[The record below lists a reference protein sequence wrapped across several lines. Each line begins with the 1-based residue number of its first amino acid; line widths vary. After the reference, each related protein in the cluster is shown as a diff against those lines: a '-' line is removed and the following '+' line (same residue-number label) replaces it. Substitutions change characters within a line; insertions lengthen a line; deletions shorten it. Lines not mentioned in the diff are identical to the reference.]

1 MATISE
7 QERKRIQRYCI
18 YPKIAGAAL
27 AMAFVLPF
35 LIIPFEMID
44 DIVFHHEGFQE
55 TGMMTALALTAIE
68 LVIFCYCA
76 LAPRFGMRGKQ
87 WKEMQH
93 RLVVEQTEKDR
104 SAQIAGV
111 IGTQAAAR
119 LLKNSDN
126 ATVRNLGG
134 AAEVAAA
141 VGAVATAA
149 DVLTESYANAKAM
162 AEAYSV
168 PIPRAKKWIIALVAL
183 PLAIVCGAYIPQLAQ
198 GNIEMQEN
206 AAAAAA
212 AEQIAIARKT
222 LEPACEYVSADDPYE
237 RYQDYGY
244 HVRGYLHEG
253 DSDAQKTY
261 TYLDFDNKGTL
272 KEVSYIAEIDPDA
285 SLEDNLAR
293 IELDLDELSSVVQ
306 TVDVKTMSP
315 ELLAPQ
321 KLPEEFRQ
329 AFLNGSLYERISI
342 RTSDNPIKTYYSFD
356 TEPEDEFDEY
366 THPSIRITL
375 VGKTS

>member
-1 MATISE
+1 MATLSE

-27 AMAFVLPF
+27 AMAFVLAF
-35 LIIPFEMID
+35 LIIPFEMVD
-44 DIVFHHEGFQE
+44 DLVFHHEGFQE
-55 TGMMTALALTAIE
+55 AGLMAALVLAAIE
-68 LVIFCYCA
+68 LVIFCYCT

-87 WKEMQH
+87 WREMQR

-111 IGTQAAAR
+111 VGTQAAAR

-126 ATVRNLGG
+126 ETARNLGG

-149 DVLTESYANAKAM
+149 DVLTESFANAKAM
-162 AEAYSV
+162 AEACGL
-168 PIPRAKKWIIALVAL
+168 PIPRAKKWIVALVAL

-198 GNIEMQEN
+198 GNIEMREN
-206 AAAAAA
+206 AAAA
-212 AEQIAIARKT
+212 AEQIAIARET
-222 LEPACEYVSADDPYE
+222 LEPACEYVSADDSYE

-244 HVRGYLHEG
+244 HVRGYLHDG
-253 DSDAQKTY
+253 DSDTQKTY

-272 KEVSYIAEIDPDA
+272 QEVSYVAEIGPDA

-293 IELDLDELSSVVQ
+293 IELDFDELSSVVQ
-306 TVDVKTMSP
+306 TADVKTVSP

-321 KLPEEFRQ
+321 KLPEEFRR
-329 AFLNGSLYERISI
+329 AFLNGSLYQSISI
-342 RTSDNPIKTYYSFD
+342 RTSDGPIKAYYSFD
-356 TEPEDEFDEY
+356 TDPKDEFDEY
-366 THPSIRITL
+366 THPSIRIML
-375 VGKTS
+375 MGKTS

>member
-1 MATISE
+1 MQQLTE

-18 YPKIAGAAL
+18 YPKVAGAAL

-55 TGMMTALALTAIE
+55 TGMIAALVLTAVE

-87 WKEMQH
+87 WKEMQR
-93 RLVVEQTEKDR
+93 RLAVEQSEKDR

-111 IGTQAAAR
+111 IGTQAAAH

-126 ATVRNLGG
+126 ETARNLGG

-149 DVLTESYANAKAM
+149 DVLTESFANAKAM
-162 AEAYSV
+162 AEACGV
-168 PIPRAKKWIIALVAL
+168 PIPRTKKWIVALVAL
-183 PLAIVCGAYIPQLAQ
+183 PIAIVCGAYIPQLAQ

-206 AAAAAA
+206 AAAAA
-212 AEQIAIARKT
+212 EQIAIARKT
-222 LEPACEYVSADDPYE
+222 LGPACEYVSADDPYE

-244 HVRGYLHEG
+244 HVRGYLHDG
-253 DSDAQKTY
+253 DSDTQKTY

-306 TVDVKTMSP
+306 TVDVKTVSP

-329 AFLNGSLYERISI
+329 AFFERFAL
-342 RTSDNPIKTYYSFD
+342 RENLHQ
-356 TEPEDEFDEY
+356 DE
-366 THPSIRITL
+366 
-375 VGKTS
+375 

>member
-1 MATISE
+1 MATLFE

-55 TGMMTALALTAIE
+55 TGMMTALVLAAIE
-68 LVIFCYCA
+68 LVIFCYCT

-87 WKEMQH
+87 WKEMQC

-111 IGTQAAAR
+111 VGTQAAAR

-126 ATVRNLGG
+126 ETARNLGG

-149 DVLTESYANAKAM
+149 DVLTESFANAKAM
-162 AEAYSV
+162 AEACGL

-206 AAAAAA
+206 AAA
-212 AEQIAIARKT
+212 EQIAIARKT

-244 HVRGYLHEG
+244 HVRGYLHDG
-253 DSDAQKTY
+253 DSDTQKTY

-285 SLEDNLAR
+285 SLENNLAR
-293 IELDLDELSSVVQ
+293 IELDFDELSSVVQ
-306 TVDVKTMSP
+306 TADVKTVSP

-329 AFLNGSLYERISI
+329 AFLNGSLYESIAI
-342 RTSDNPIKTYYSFD
+342 RTSDDPIKAYYSFD
-356 TEPEDEFDEY
+356 TDPEDEFDEY

-375 VGKTS
+375 MGKTS

>member
-1 MATISE
+1 
-7 QERKRIQRYCI
+7 
-18 YPKIAGAAL
+18 
-27 AMAFVLPF
+27 MAFVLPF

-55 TGMMTALALTAIE
+55 TGMMAALALAAIE
-68 LVIFCYCA
+68 LVIFCYCT

-87 WKEMQH
+87 WKEMQC
-93 RLVVEQTEKDR
+93 RLAVEQTERDH

-111 IGTQAAAR
+111 VGTQATAR

-126 ATVRNLGG
+126 ETARNLGG

-149 DVLTESYANAKAM
+149 DVLSESFANAKAM
-162 AEAYSV
+162 AEAYGL

-183 PLAIVCGAYIPQLAQ
+183 PLAIIFGAYIPQLAQ

-206 AAAAAA
+206 AAAAA
-212 AEQIAIARKT
+212 EQIAIASKT

-244 HVRGYLHEG
+244 HVRGYLHDG
-253 DSDAQKTY
+253 DSDTQKTY

-293 IELDLDELSSVVQ
+293 IELDFDELSSVVQ
-306 TVDVKTMSP
+306 TADVKTVSP

-342 RTSDNPIKTYYSFD
+342 RTSDDPIKAYYSFD
-356 TEPEDEFDEY
+356 TDPEDEFDEY

-375 VGKTS
+375 MGKTS

>member
-1 MATISE
+1 MATLSE

-44 DIVFHHEGFQE
+44 DIVFHHESFQE
-55 TGMMTALALTAIE
+55 TGMMTALALTAVE
-68 LVIFCYCA
+68 LAIFCYCA

-93 RLVVEQTEKDR
+93 RLVVEQAEKDR

-126 ATVRNLGG
+126 ETARNLGG
-134 AAEVAAA
+134 AAEVAAT

-149 DVLTESYANAKAM
+149 DVLAESFANAKAM
-162 AEAYSV
+162 AEACGV
-168 PIPRAKKWIIALVAL
+168 PIPRAKKWIVALVAL

-198 GNIEMQEN
+198 GNIEMQQN
-206 AAAAAA
+206 AAAA
-212 AEQIAIARKT
+212 AEQIAIARKA
-222 LEPACEYVSADDPYE
+222 LEPACEYVSADD
-237 RYQDYGY
+237 GY

-293 IELDLDELSSVVQ
+293 VELDLDELSSVVQ
-306 TVDVKTMSP
+306 TIDVKTVRP

-342 RTSDNPIKTYYSFD
+342 RTSDDPIKAYYSFD

>member
-1 MATISE
+1 MATLSE

-55 TGMMTALALTAIE
+55 TGMMTALVLTAIE
-68 LVIFCYCA
+68 LVIFCYCT

-87 WKEMQH
+87 WKEMQR

-111 IGTQAAAR
+111 VGTQAAAR

-126 ATVRNLGG
+126 ETARNLGG

-149 DVLTESYANAKAM
+149 DVLTESFANAKAM
-162 AEAYSV
+162 AEACGL

-198 GNIEMQEN
+198 GNTEMQEN
-206 AAAAAA
+206 AA

-244 HVRGYLHEG
+244 HVRGYLH
-253 DSDAQKTY
+253 DSDSDTQKTY

-285 SLEDNLAR
+285 SLEDNLTR
-293 IELDLDELSSVVQ
+293 IELDFDELSSVVQ
-306 TVDVKTMSP
+306 TTDVKTVSP

-342 RTSDNPIKTYYSFD
+342 RTSDDPIRAYCSFD
-356 TEPEDEFDEY
+356 TDPEDEFDEY

-375 VGKTS
+375 MGKTS

>member
-1 MATISE
+1 MQQLTE
-7 QERKRIQRYCI
+7 QEKKRIQRYGVC
-18 YPKIAGAAL
+18 PKVAGAAL
-27 AMAFVLPF
+27 AMAFVLPL

-55 TGMMTALALTAIE
+55 TGMMAALLLAAIE

-76 LAPRFGMRGKQ
+76 LAPRLGMRGKQ

-93 RLVVEQTEKDR
+93 RLAVEQSEKDR
-104 SAQIAGV
+104 SAQIASAV
-111 IGTQAAAR
+111 GTQAAAR

-126 ATVRNLGG
+126 ESARNLAG
-134 AAEVAAA
+134 AAEVVAAI
-141 VGAVATAA
+141 GTVATTA
-149 DVLTESYANAKAM
+149 DVLVESFANAKAM
-162 AEAYSV
+162 AEACGV

-206 AAAAAA
+206 AAAAA
-212 AEQIAIARKT
+212 EQIAIARKA
-222 LEPACEYVSADDPYE
+222 LEPSCEYVSADDPYE

-244 HVRGYLHEG
+244 HVRGYLRDG
-253 DSDAQKTY
+253 DSDTQKTY

-272 KEVSYIAEIDPDA
+272 TGVSYTAEIDPGA

-293 IELDLDELSSVVQ
+293 TELDFDELSSVVQ
-306 TVDVKTMSP
+306 TIDVKTVSP

-329 AFLNGSLYERISI
+329 AFLSGSLYERISI
-342 RTSDNPIKTYYSFD
+342 RTSEAPIKTYCSFD
-356 TEPEDEFDEY
+356 TDPEDEFDEY
-366 THPSIRITL
+366 THPSIRLTL
-375 VGKTS
+375 YVADVR

>member
-1 MATISE
+1 MATLSE

-55 TGMMTALALTAIE
+55 TGMMTALVLTAIE
-68 LVIFCYCA
+68 LVIFCYCT

-87 WKEMQH
+87 WKEMQR

-111 IGTQAAAR
+111 VGTQAAAR

-126 ATVRNLGG
+126 ETARNLGG

-149 DVLTESYANAKAM
+149 DVLTESFANAKAM
-162 AEAYSV
+162 AEACGL

-198 GNIEMQEN
+198 GNTEMQEN
-206 AAAAAA
+206 AA

-244 HVRGYLHEG
+244 HVRGYLH
-253 DSDAQKTY
+253 DSDSDTQKTY

-285 SLEDNLAR
+285 SLEDNLTR
-293 IELDLDELSSVVQ
+293 IELDFDELSSVVQ
-306 TVDVKTMSP
+306 TTDVKTVSP

-342 RTSDNPIKTYYSFD
+342 KTSDDPIRAYCSFD
-356 TEPEDEFDEY
+356 TDPEDEFDEY

-375 VGKTS
+375 MGKTS

>member
-206 AAAAAA
+206 AAA
-212 AEQIAIARKT
+212 EQIAIARKT

-244 HVRGYLHEG
+244 HVRGYLHDG
-253 DSDAQKTY
+253 DSDTQKTY

-272 KEVSYIAEIDPDA
+272 KEVSYIAEIDPRA

-306 TVDVKTMSP
+306 TVDVKTISP

-342 RTSDNPIKTYYSFD
+342 RTSDDPIKTYYSFD

-375 VGKTS
+375 MGKTS

>member
-1 MATISE
+1 MATLSE

-18 YPKIAGAAL
+18 CPKVAGAAL

-44 DIVFHHEGFQE
+44 DIVFHHESFQE
-55 TGMMTALALTAIE
+55 TGMMTALALTAVE
-68 LVIFCYCA
+68 LAIFCYCA

-93 RLVVEQTEKDR
+93 RLVVEQAEKDR

-126 ATVRNLGG
+126 ETARNLGG

-149 DVLTESYANAKAM
+149 DVLAESFANAKAM
-162 AEAYSV
+162 AEACGV
-168 PIPRAKKWIIALVAL
+168 PIPRAKKWIVALVAL

-198 GNIEMQEN
+198 GNIEMQQN
-206 AAAAAA
+206 AAAA

-244 HVRGYLHEG
+244 HVRGYLHDG
-253 DSDAQKTY
+253 DSDTQKTY

-272 KEVSYIAEIDPDA
+272 KEVSYAAEVDPSA
-285 SLEDNLAR
+285 S
-293 IELDLDELSSVVQ
+293 LDELFSAVQ
-306 TVDVKTMSP
+306 TVDVKTVSP

-342 RTSDNPIKTYYSFD
+342 RTSDDPIKVYYSFD
-356 TEPEDEFDEY
+356 TDPEDEFDEY

-375 VGKTS
+375 MGKTN

>member
-206 AAAAAA
+206 AAA
-212 AEQIAIARKT
+212 EQIAIARKT

-329 AFLNGSLYERISI
+329 AFLNGSPYERISI

>member
-1 MATISE
+1 MATLSE

-18 YPKIAGAAL
+18 CPKVAGAAL
-27 AMAFVLPF
+27 AMAFVLPL

-55 TGMMTALALTAIE
+55 TGMMTALVLTAIE

-87 WKEMQH
+87 WKEMQN
-93 RLVVEQTEKDR
+93 RLAIEQSEKDR

-111 IGTQAAAR
+111 VGTQAAAR

-126 ATVRNLGG
+126 ETARNLGG

-149 DVLTESYANAKAM
+149 DVLAESFANARAM
-162 AEAYSV
+162 AEACGV
-168 PIPRAKKWIIALVAL
+168 PVPRAKKWVVALVAL

-206 AAAAAA
+206 AAAAA
-212 AEQIAIARKT
+212 EQIAIARKA
-222 LEPACEYVSADDPYE
+222 LEPSCEYVSADDPYE

-244 HVRGYLHEG
+244 HVRSYLHDG
-253 DSDAQKTY
+253 AKA
-261 TYLDFDNKGTL
+261 
-272 KEVSYIAEIDPDA
+272 VS
-285 SLEDNLAR
+285 L
-293 IELDLDELSSVVQ
+293 
-306 TVDVKTMSP
+306 
-315 ELLAPQ
+315 
-321 KLPEEFRQ
+321 
-329 AFLNGSLYERISI
+329 
-342 RTSDNPIKTYYSFD
+342 
-356 TEPEDEFDEY
+356 
-366 THPSIRITL
+366 
-375 VGKTS
+375 

>member
-126 ATVRNLGG
+126 ETARNLGG

-206 AAAAAA
+206 AAAAA
-212 AEQIAIARKT
+212 EQIAIARKT

-253 DSDAQKTY
+253 DSDTQKTY
-261 TYLDFDNKGTL
+261 TYLDFDTKGTL

-293 IELDLDELSSVVQ
+293 IEFDLDELSSVVQ
-306 TVDVKTMSP
+306 TVDVKTVSP

-342 RTSDNPIKTYYSFD
+342 RTSDDPIKTYYSFD

>member
-1 MATISE
+1 MATLSE

-27 AMAFVLPF
+27 AMAFVLAF
-35 LIIPFEMID
+35 LIVPFEMID

-55 TGMMTALALTAIE
+55 TGMMAALVLAAIE

-87 WKEMQH
+87 WREMQC
-93 RLVVEQTEKDR
+93 RLAIEQTEKDH

-111 IGTQAAAR
+111 VGTQAAAR
-119 LLKNSDN
+119 VLKNSDN
-126 ATVRNLGG
+126 ETARNLGG

-141 VGAVATAA
+141 VGAVAAAA
-149 DVLTESYANAKAM
+149 DVLTESFVNAKAM
-162 AEAYSV
+162 AEACGL
-168 PIPRAKKWIIALVAL
+168 PIPRAKKWIIALVTL

-206 AAAAAA
+206 AAAAA
-212 AEQIAIARKT
+212 EQIAIARKT
-222 LEPACEYVSADDPYE
+222 LEPACEYVSADNPYE

-244 HVRGYLHEG
+244 HVRGYLHDG
-253 DSDAQKTY
+253 DSDTQKTY
-261 TYLDFDNKGTL
+261 TYLDFGNKGTL
-272 KEVSYIAEIDPDA
+272 KEVSYIAEIDPDE

-293 IELDLDELSSVVQ
+293 IELDFDELSSVIQ
-306 TVDVKTMSP
+306 TADVKTVSP

-342 RTSDNPIKTYYSFD
+342 RTSDDPIKTYYSFD
-356 TEPEDEFDEY
+356 TDPEDEFDEY

-375 VGKTS
+375 MGKAS

>member
-1 MATISE
+1 MAALSE

-18 YPKIAGAAL
+18 CPKVAGAAL
-27 AMAFVLPF
+27 AMAFVLPL

-55 TGMMTALALTAIE
+55 TGMMTALVLTAIE

-87 WKEMQH
+87 WKEMQN
-93 RLVVEQTEKDR
+93 RLAIEQSEKDR

-111 IGTQAAAR
+111 VGTQAAAR

-126 ATVRNLGG
+126 ETARNLGG

-149 DVLTESYANAKAM
+149 DVLAESFANARAM
-162 AEAYSV
+162 AEACGV
-168 PIPRAKKWIIALVAL
+168 PVPRAKKWVVALVAL

-206 AAAAAA
+206 AAAAA
-212 AEQIAIARKT
+212 EQIAIARKA
-222 LEPACEYVSADDPYE
+222 LEPSCEYVSADDPYE

-244 HVRGYLHEG
+244 HVRSYLHDG

-272 KEVSYIAEIDPDA
+272 TEVSYAAEIDPDA

-306 TVDVKTMSP
+306 TVDVKTVSP

-356 TEPEDEFDEY
+356 TDPEDEFDEY

-375 VGKTS
+375 MGKTS

>member
-1 MATISE
+1 M
-7 QERKRIQRYCI
+7 
-18 YPKIAGAAL
+18 
-27 AMAFVLPF
+27 
-35 LIIPFEMID
+35 IIPFEMID

-55 TGMMTALALTAIE
+55 TGMMTALVLTAIE
-68 LVIFCYCA
+68 LVIFCYCT

-87 WKEMQH
+87 WKEMQR

-111 IGTQAAAR
+111 VGTQAAAR

-126 ATVRNLGG
+126 ETARNLGG

-149 DVLTESYANAKAM
+149 DVLTESFANAKAM
-162 AEAYSV
+162 AEACGL

-198 GNIEMQEN
+198 GNTEMQEN
-206 AAAAAA
+206 AAAA

-244 HVRGYLHEG
+244 HVRGYLH
-253 DSDAQKTY
+253 DSDSDTQKTY

-285 SLEDNLAR
+285 SLEDNLTR
-293 IELDLDELSSVVQ
+293 IELDFDELSSVVQ
-306 TVDVKTMSP
+306 TTDVKTVSP

-342 RTSDNPIKTYYSFD
+342 RTSDDPIRAYCSFD
-356 TEPEDEFDEY
+356 TDPEDEFDEY

-375 VGKTS
+375 MGKTS

>member
-1 MATISE
+1 MATLSE

-18 YPKIAGAAL
+18 CPKVAGTAL
-27 AMAFVLPF
+27 AMAFVVPF

-55 TGMMTALALTAIE
+55 TGMMTALVLTAVE

-93 RLVVEQTEKDR
+93 RLVVEQSEKDR

-126 ATVRNLGG
+126 ETARNLGG

-149 DVLTESYANAKAM
+149 DVLTESFANAKAM
-162 AEAYSV
+162 AEAYGV
-168 PIPRAKKWIIALVAL
+168 PIPRAKKWLIALVAL

-206 AAAAAA
+206 AEAA

-244 HVRGYLHEG
+244 HVRGYLHDG
-253 DSDAQKTY
+253 DSDTQKTY

-293 IELDLDELSSVVQ
+293 VELDLDELSSAVQ

-342 RTSDNPIKTYYSFD
+342 RTSDDPIKTYYSFD

-375 VGKTS
+375 TGKTS

>member
-126 ATVRNLGG
+126 ATVRNLG
-134 AAEVAAA
+134 
-141 VGAVATAA
+141 
-149 DVLTESYANAKAM
+149 
-162 AEAYSV
+162 AYGRS
-168 PIPRAKKWIIALVAL
+168 RR
-183 PLAIVCGAYIPQLAQ
+183 CRRRRRHRSGRTY
-198 GNIEMQEN
+198 
-206 AAAAAA
+206 
-212 AEQIAIARKT
+212 RK
-222 LEPACEYVSADDPYE
+222 LCQ
-237 RYQDYGY
+237 R
-244 HVRGYLHEG
+244 
-253 DSDAQKTY
+253 
-261 TYLDFDNKGTL
+261 KGHGGGL
-272 KEVSYIAEIDPDA
+272 
-285 SLEDNLAR
+285 
-293 IELDLDELSSVVQ
+293 
-306 TVDVKTMSP
+306 
-315 ELLAPQ
+315 
-321 KLPEEFRQ
+321 
-329 AFLNGSLYERISI
+329 
-342 RTSDNPIKTYYSFD
+342 
-356 TEPEDEFDEY
+356 
-366 THPSIRITL
+366 
-375 VGKTS
+375 